1 MDSSFYQSLKL
12 QILQHVS
19 LSKDAIHIYIGMI
32 VFLIAIFLL
41 NKRRIGWRCLIP
53 VIVVAVFME
62 VMDLYDDLKSL
73 GYPRWGASV
82 HDIVNTILWPSILTL
97 LDKFIRKCRG

>member
-12 QILQHVS
+12 QFLQHVS
-19 LSKDAIHIYIGMI
+19 LSKDAIHIYIGMA
-32 VFLIAIFLL
+32 VFLIAIILL
-41 NKRRIGWRCLIP
+41 NKRRIDWRCLIP

-82 HDIVNTILWPSILTL
+82 HDIVNTILWPSVLTF
-97 LDKFIRKCRG
+97 LDKFIKKYRG